1 MKRLI
6 LLGAL
11 ALTTTAQA
19 QVVVRAPGVYVEVGP
34 AVIVRAWGVEVFVP
48 RRAAKP
54 LPPAAVPPMKPVG
67 VAPAAVDPSVPP
79 VPKEE
84 DLLLPS
90 PIPVPGTKE
99 KVPVTPVALTRA
111 VTLGE
116 FVASAKPFKPGVY
129 DVMLLHPYTNKP
141 VKVSFELPVAPRRVS
156 VTKTRIE
163 FRWGVFKGMD
173 LQFEPDGTVRVKG

>member
-19 QVVVRAPGVYVEVGP
+19 PVVVRAPGGYVEVGP

-48 RRAAKP
+48 RRSVKP
-54 LPPAAVPPMKPVG
+54 LPPPAVPPMKPVST
-67 VAPAAVDPSVPP
+67 APLDPSVPP

-84 DLLLPS
+84 DLLLPP
-90 PIPVPGTKE
+90 PIPVPGARE
-99 KVPVTPVALTRA
+99 KPATPVAVTRA
-111 VTLGE
+111 VTLGD
-116 FVASAKPFKPGVY
+116 FVSSAKPFKPGMY
-129 DVMLLHPYTNKP
+129 DVVLLHPYTNRP
-141 VKVSFELPVAPRRVS
+141 VKVQFELPVSPRRVN

-163 FRWGVFKGMD
+163 FRWGLLKGMD
-173 LQFEPDGTVRVKG
+173 VQFEPDGTVRVKG

>member
-48 RRAAKP
+48 RRTVKP
-54 LPPAAVPPMKPVG
+54 LPPGIPPMKPAVE
-67 VAPAAVDPSVPP
+67 APVDPSVPP

-84 DLLLPS
+84 DLLLPP
-90 PIPVPGTKE
+90 PIPVPGPKE
-99 KVPVTPVALTRA
+99 KPATPVSLGRA
-111 VTLGE
+111 VTPGD
-116 FVASAKPFKPGVY
+116 FVKAAKRFEAGMY
-129 DVMLLHPYTNKP
+129 DVVFLHPYTNKP
-141 VKVSFELPVAPRRVS
+141 VKVQFELPVAPRRVN
-156 VTKTRIE
+156 VTKSRIE
-163 FRWGVFKGMD
+163 FRWGLLRGMD
-173 LQFEPDGTVRVKG
+173 VQFEPDGTVRVKG